1 MPRLKILLLCSSI
14 FILSACTLP
23 AFKKTP
29 VQNNNQNT
37 NEVVN
42 TNDPAD
48 NEYNQDSWQSLIA
61 KNCLSFNDGCNECFR
76 SEAGASAACT
86 KKACAV
92 YQKPYCL
99 DSEDDE
105 VETDQPEQLVELG
118 TEFTLHKNE
127 SAIIQNI
134 GYKITI
140 TNFFNSPCPEGA
152 QCLWSGIGITLKH
165 SLKGE
170 IKEGIDMTEAFGYS
184 TTIIDT
190 DYETFA
196 KLKIQVSVNT
206 NDLSSCQTA
215 SDCVAAT
222 CCHPTSLVNKKYA
235 PDCAA
240 IACDLSCQVPLDCGG
255 AKIACENNNCTIVSV
270 E

>member
-1 MPRLKILLLCSSI
+1 MPKIKILLLFSSI
-14 FILSACTLP
+14 LILSACTLP
-23 AFKKTP
+23 AFKKIP
-29 VQNNNQNT
+29 VQNTNQ
-37 NEVVN
+37 VVN
-42 TNDPAD
+42 TNDSTN

-61 KNCLSFNDGCNECFR
+61 KNCLSFNDGCNDCFR
-76 SEAGASAACT
+76 SEAGAVAGCT

-99 DSEDDE
+99 DSEGDE
-105 VETDQPEQLVELG
+105 VGADQLEQLVELG

-127 SAIIQNI
+127 SAIVQNI

-140 TNFFNSPCPEGA
+140 TNFFNSPCPDGA
-152 QCLWSGIGITLKH
+152 QCLWSGVGIALKH

-170 IKEGIDMTEAFGYS
+170 IKEGIDMIEAFGYN

-190 DYETFA
+190 DYQTFA
-196 KLKIQVSVNT
+196 KLKIQVSTNT
-206 NDLSSCQTA
+206 NDLSACQTA
-215 SDCVAAT
+215 ADCVAAT

-240 IACDLSCQVPLDCGG
+240 IACDMSCQVPLDCGG
-255 AKIACENNNCTIVSV
+255 AKIACENNKCTIVSAQ
-270 E
+270 